1 MFFKFRKEMVTAERQ
16 AINATVTSK
25 DEQTDIYV
33 EKKTART
40 SETRMAVE
48 QTDRDI
54 TRALG
59 EL

>member
-1 MFFKFRKEMVTAERQ
+1 MRQ
-16 AINATVTSK
+16 SHRQMNIH
-25 DEQTDIYV
+25 V